1 MGARLN
7 RRTTGGKGEDG
18 RRCMTLSR
26 PASFAAT
33 LAAAGLAFAA
43 PASAHDRRGGGHD
56 AAIAIGVGVIGV
68 GVIGLAIGAAIASD
82 HDEHR
87 GYYEGGYYPYKPHYR
102 AYPYPAYRTYR
113 AYPVY
118 REYQAYPRI
127 NERWERERHWREH
140 RRRDH
145 EGGEYEG
152 GWHGW

>member
-1 MGARLN
+1 MGARL
-7 RRTTGGKGEDG
+7 RRLTTGGQGEDG

-26 PASFAAT
+26 PASFAAA

-56 AAIAIGVGVIGV
+56 AAIAIGVGVIG
-68 GVIGLAIGAAIASD
+68 LAIGAAIASGR
-82 HDEHR
+82 DEDR
-87 GYYEGGYYPYKPHYR
+87 GDYEGGYYPYNPRYR
-102 AYPYPAYRTYR
+102 AYPYPAYQTYR

-118 REYQAYPRI
+118 REYQYPRI

-140 RRRDH
+140 ERREH
-145 EGGEYEG
+145 ERREHEG